1 MSGWI
6 LSIDFGTT
14 NTVAAVRMP
23 GGEIRSVRLSSDA
36 DQMPSCV
43 FVEGHEIVVG
53 QPAASRAMS
62 APTRFEATPKRRIG
76 DDTVRLDNRQVPVV
90 NLVAAVLR
98 QVATRAVA
106 TAGGTPPDQVVL
118 THPES
123 WGARRREQ
131 LAQAAQLVMPTRLS
145 LLSEPVAAASWYLRA
160 TRLPAGRRIAVFDF
174 GGGTLDVAVLRT
186 EPGEQSGFVIA
197 ASAGEDQLGG
207 EHIDRRLLDWVDAEL
222 RRSGRTDIADR
233 LESPDEVA
241 GWLTLR
247 DQVRAAKHALSEY
260 PSAHIA
266 VRTVQGTASLLITV
280 EEFERIIA
288 PDIDRAVA
296 LTTTVLA
303 DAGTKGPDDL
313 AGFYLTGGT
322 SLIPLV
328 QRRLAAVLGRTPAT
342 LDDPKLVVALGAASA
357 AAAAQPT
364 VGQPVPGGQRPEFAG
379 GGTVPPVVAGPA
391 QPGPAH
397 AGPTTPVAQA
407 GQGAYAG
414 QAGYAGRSGGQPP
427 WGTGPNGQQGFADTG
442 QSKKPGR
449 AKWIAVALA
458 AVVVLGG
465 AGVGVWALV
474 RDGGGG
480 GGGGTTT
487 SSTTTSTSTTSRVT
501 TTVPARYTSPYS
513 ASEILLDP
521 DRKCTQG
528 SGLTDLDVEAIIC
541 SQPQYTQSLMKNKA
555 SSPDEYFTA
564 LKAKFT
570 TPWNKIGQDTQ
581 GCADEYL
588 TSYTDTDNRPVDLVV
603 FIYRNRPFVWS
614 ISAYSDKTSR
624 ETTLAASLDVTDPAR
639 LC

>member
-1 MSGWI
+1 MSAGWI

-43 FVEGHEIVVG
+43 FVEGREIVVG

-106 TAGGTPPDQVVL
+106 TAGGTPPEQVVL
-118 THPES
+118 THPEA

-145 LLSEPVAAASWYLRA
+145 LLSEPVAAASWYLRT
-160 TRLPAGRRIAVFDF
+160 TRLPPGRRIAVFDF

-186 EPGEQSGFVIA
+186 DPGEQTGFVIA

-222 RRSGRTDIADR
+222 RRSGRTDIAER

-280 EEFERIIA
+280 EEFEQIIA

-296 LTTTVLA
+296 LATTVLA

-357 AAAAQPT
+357 AAAAQPA
-364 VGQPVPGGQRPEFAG
+364 VGRPAPGAPQYAG
-379 GGTVPPVVAGPA
+379 AGTVPPVVAGA
-391 QPGPAH
+391 GHGGPVH
-397 AGPTTPVAQA
+397 AGPTAPPAH
-407 GQGAYAG
+407 GGG
-414 QAGYAGRSGGQPP
+414 GGQPP
-427 WGTGPNGQQGFADTG
+427 WGATPQGFADPGRRPTG
-442 QSKKPGR
+442 SAR

-458 AVVVLGG
+458 AVVVLAG

-474 RDGGGG
+474 RDGGGA
-480 GGGGTTT
+480 GGTTT
-487 SSTTTSTSTTSRVT
+487 TATSTTTGPTRT
-501 TTVPARYTSPYS
+501 TTTAPAAYTSPYS
-513 ASEILLDP
+513 ASEIILDP

-528 SGLTDLDVEAIIC
+528 SGLTDLDVEAVIC
-541 SQPQYTQSLMKNKA
+541 AQPQYTQSLMKNKA
-555 SSPDEYFTA
+555 ASPDEYLAA
-564 LKAKFT
+564 LKRTFT

-624 ETTLAASLDVTDPAR
+624 ETTLAASLDVTDPTR

>member
-1 MSGWI
+1 MSAGWI

-43 FVEGHEIVVG
+43 FVEGREIVVG

-106 TAGGTPPDQVVL
+106 TAGGTPPEQVVL
-118 THPES
+118 THPEA
-123 WGARRREQ
+123 WGSRRREQ

-186 EPGEQSGFVIA
+186 EPSEQSGFVIA

-222 RRSGRTDIADR
+222 RRSGRTDIAER

-296 LTTTVLA
+296 LTTKVLA

-364 VGQPVPGGQRPEFAG
+364 VGQPVPGAPQYAS
-379 GGTVPPVVAGPA
+379 GGTVPPVAAAAGHGAP
-391 QPGPAH
+391 PGY
-397 AGPTTPVAQA
+397 AGPTTPVAHA
-407 GQGAYAG
+407 G
-414 QAGYAGRSGGQPP
+414 GGQPP
-427 WGTGPNGQQGFADTG
+427 WGTGPQGFADTSQQPKG
-442 QSKKPGR
+442 SGR

-458 AVVVLGG
+458 AVVVLAG

-480 GGGGTTT
+480 GGGTTT
-487 SSTTTSTSTTSRVT
+487 TTASSTSTTTSTTSRT
-501 TTVPARYTSPYS
+501 TTTTPARYTSPYS

-521 DRKCTQG
+521 DKKCTQG

-541 SQPQYTQSLMKNKA
+541 SQPQYTQSLMKNNA
-555 SSPDEYFTA
+555 SSPDEYLAA
-564 LKAKFT
+564 LKRKFT

-624 ETTLAASLDVTDPAR
+624 ETTLAASLDVTDPSR